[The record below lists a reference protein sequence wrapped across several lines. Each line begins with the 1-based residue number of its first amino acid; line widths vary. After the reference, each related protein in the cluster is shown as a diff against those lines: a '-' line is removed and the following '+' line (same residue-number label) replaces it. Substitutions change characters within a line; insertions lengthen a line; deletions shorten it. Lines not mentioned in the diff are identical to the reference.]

1 METQEVRKEL
11 QSLLQEVQEIAP
23 IPYNERDALR
33 TLSALLTTSDL
44 WEVFRLS
51 YTPIRFVCTFLQL
64 LLQREMAVIEGEAV
78 ILTEKGRA
86 FAKALRVFPVRKAT
100 CGACEGRGI
109 QTNDL
114 LGGITEKFTRI
125 CQHRPPARKEY
136 NQGFI
141 TPEATLARVA
151 FLWER
156 EDLEAK
162 AIIILGDDDLMGVAA
177 ALTGVPQQVVVLEID
192 DRLVKFI
199 NQIAQQEG
207 LENLQ
212 AVRYDLRE
220 ALPQEWIASF
230 DTFLCDPAESF
241 IGFKLFIERGL
252 LALKGVGGAGY
263 FGLTYIEASLT
274 KWQKFQH
281 FLLASGTVITD
292 VLRDFSGYVNASEGD
307 YGEQQ
312 MQLWN
317 WLPVKVLPS
326 HLWYYSAFYRVE
338 LLEKKPLPNEPVK
351 GDIFSDEENATV

>member
-11 QSLLQEVQEIAP
+11 QSLLQEVQEIVP
-23 IPYNERDALR
+23 IPCNERDALR
-33 TLSALLTTSDL
+33 TLSALLTTSNL

-51 YTPIRFVCTFLQL
+51 YTPIRFVCAFLQL
-64 LLQREMAVIEGEAV
+64 FLQRGMVVTEGEAL

-86 FAKALRVFPVRKAT
+86 FAEALQVFPVRKAT
-100 CGACEGRGI
+100 CQACEGRGI
-109 QTNDL
+109 QAEIL
-114 LGGITEKFTRI
+114 LGEITDKFTQI
-125 CQHRPPARKEY
+125 CKSRPPARKEY

-141 TPEATLARVA
+141 TSEATLARVA

-156 EDLEAK
+156 GDLEAK
-162 AIIILGDDDLMGVAA
+162 AIIVLGDDDLMGVAL
-177 ALTGVPQQVVVLEID
+177 ALTRAPQQVVVLEID

-199 NQIAQQEG
+199 NGIARQEG
-207 LENLQ
+207 LENLRAIQ
-212 AVRYDLRE
+212 YDLRE

-274 KWQKFQH
+274 KWQKLQH

-292 VLRDFSGYVNASEGD
+292 ILRDFSGYVNASEGD

-312 MQLWN
+312 MRLWN

-326 HLWYYSAFYRVE
+326 HLWYYSAFYRIE
-338 LLEKKPLPNEPVK
+338 LLEKKPLLNKPVE
-351 GDIFSDEENATV
+351 GDIFSDEENATM